1 MHLRDSCIAA
11 TVPSVIHTN
20 PFHRRLYVYLNKVI
34 EYIVV
39 NAIIEV
45 CTEIHGSI
53 YFLFHTTLTN
63 HYFASKE

>member
-1 MHLRDSCIAA
+1 MPDN
-11 TVPSVIHTN
+11 VPSVIHTN

-45 CTEIHGSI
+45 YIEIHESI
-53 YFLFHTTLTN
+53 YIFSFILF
-63 HYFASKE
+63 